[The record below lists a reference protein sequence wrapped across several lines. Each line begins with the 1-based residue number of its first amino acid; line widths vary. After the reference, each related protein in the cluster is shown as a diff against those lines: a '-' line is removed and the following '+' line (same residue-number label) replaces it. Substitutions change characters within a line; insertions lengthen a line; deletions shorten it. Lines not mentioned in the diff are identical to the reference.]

1 MTETLT
7 APETSGD
14 AIGPGRLVLV
24 VGPSGAGKDTL
35 LGLAQAACADDHN
48 IVFPR
53 RVVTREASVAEDNE
67 QMSAEAFSEADA
79 KGAFAMTWQAHGHAY
94 GLPRSIDDDIHAGR
108 TVVANVSR
116 TVIPALRHAY
126 VNVNVI
132 VVSITAPAD
141 VLAERIAMRQ
151 RGSDGDIAQR
161 LSRKVEDAD
170 AVPDATIVNVSSAEY
185 HARQLVRIIAGAN
198 WDK

>member
-1 MTETLT
+1 MSETLT
-7 APETSGD
+7 APETSAA

-35 LGLAQAACADDHN
+35 LGLAQAACADDRN

-53 RVVTREASVAEDNE
+53 RVVTRAASVAEDNE
-67 QMSAEAFSEADA
+67 QMSAEAFSEAAA

-94 GLPRSIDDDIHAGR
+94 GLPRSIDDDIRAGR

-126 VNVNVI
+126 VHVV
-132 VVSITAPAD
+132 VVSVTAPAD

-151 RGSDGDIAQR
+151 RGSDGNVAER
-161 LSRKVEDAD
+161 LARKVDDAD
-170 AVPDATIVNVSSAEY
+170 AAPDATIVNVSSAEY
-185 HARQLVRIIAGAN
+185 HARQLVRIIAGAS